1 MNFNLQRVRTSL
13 LSVCSI
19 LQFYDYT
26 IYWREIMATAT
37 EYQGTKLQDID
48 TITDI
53 GTIESAKILII
64 TADNQYLVS
73 FQDLVNILKAKVR
86 N

>member
-1 MNFNLQRVRTSL
+1 MITL
-13 LSVCSI
+13 
-19 LQFYDYT
+19 
-26 IYWREIMATAT
+26 YWREIMTTPT

-48 TITDI
+48 TITDVA
-53 GTIESAKILII
+53 TIEKAKILII
-64 TADNQYLVS
+64 TTDNQYLVS

>member
-1 MNFNLQRVRTSL
+1 
-13 LSVCSI
+13 
-19 LQFYDYT
+19 
-26 IYWREIMATAT
+26 MATAT

-48 TITDI
+48 TITDVK
-53 GTIESAKILII
+53 TIESAKILII
-64 TADNQYLVS
+64 TTDNQYLVS